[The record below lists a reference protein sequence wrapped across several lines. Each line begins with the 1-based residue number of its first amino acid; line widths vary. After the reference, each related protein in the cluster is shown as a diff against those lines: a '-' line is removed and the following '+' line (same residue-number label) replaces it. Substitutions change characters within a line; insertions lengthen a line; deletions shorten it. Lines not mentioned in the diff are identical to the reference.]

1 MIAFGGVIFLLHRPG
16 SGVSADAGYALASS
30 IRLDP
35 LAQAVSGLQ
44 LTGN

>member
-1 MIAFGGVIFLLHRPG
+1 MIAFGGVIFLLHRP
-16 SGVSADAGYALASS
+16 SGVSADAGYALASN